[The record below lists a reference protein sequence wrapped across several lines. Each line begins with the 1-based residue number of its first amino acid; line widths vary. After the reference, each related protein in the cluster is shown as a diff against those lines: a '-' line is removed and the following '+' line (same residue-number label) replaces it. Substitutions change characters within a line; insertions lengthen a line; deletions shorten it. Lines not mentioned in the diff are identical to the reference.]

1 MQVTPHVYVMHI
13 DDDSVFHPG
22 GSNNYFVGDPRG
34 EMLLVDTGDQQR
46 EWTQSILDYYER
58 LGRPRLSAILLT
70 HSHQDHI
77 GGLDRIYDVMPA
89 PVRCHPK
96 LAERLTKMV
105 GHDAVVPLKSRE
117 MIRTGGNVALQALFT
132 PGHEVDHVAF
142 YLQADRVL
150 FTGDCILGAS
160 SSTVRDLFSY
170 MKSLDL
176 LLRYPHD
183 TICPGHGPVV
193 PPPRGAQLV
202 RWYQQHREEREQQIL
217 DALAKGITGVKEITR
232 HVYPRNLRQGLR
244 AAAERNVVTHL
255 EKLAKEGRVTQT
267 PSHYALCGQS

>member
-117 MIRTGGNVALQALFT
+117 MIHTGGDVALQALFT

-202 RWYQQHREEREQQIL
+202 RWYQQHREEREQQIV
-217 DALAKGITGVKEITR
+217 DALAQGITGVKEITR

-267 PSHYALCGQS
+267 PSHYALRGQS

>member
-58 LGRPRLSAILLT
+58 LGRPKLSAILLT

-96 LAERLTKMV
+96 LAERLAKMV
-105 GHDAVVPLKSRE
+105 GHDAIVPLKSRE
-117 MIRTGGNVALQALFT
+117 MLHTGGNVALQALFT

-217 DALAKGITGVKEITR
+217 DALAQGITGVKEITR
-232 HVYPRNLRQGLR
+232 HVYPRNLRHGLR

-267 PSHYALCGQS
+267 PSHYALRGQS

>member
-22 GSNNYFVGDPRG
+22 GSNNYFVGDPRA
-34 EMLLVDTGDQQR
+34 EMVLVDTGDQQR

-58 LGRPRLSAILLT
+58 LGRPKLSAILLT

-96 LAERLTKMV
+96 LVEHLAKMV
-105 GHDAVVPLKSRE
+105 GQNAVVPLKSRE
-117 MIRTGGNVALQALFT
+117 MIRTGGDVALQALFT

-142 YLQADRVL
+142 HLKADRVL

-176 LLRYPHD
+176 LLRCPHD

-202 RWYQQHREEREQQIL
+202 RWYMQHREEREQQIV

-232 HVYPRNLRQGLR
+232 HIYPRNLRQGLR
-244 AAAERNVVTHL
+244 AAAERNVTTHL
-255 EKLAKEGRVTQT
+255 EKLVQEGRVAQT
-267 PSHYALCGQS
+267 PSHYALRNH

>member
-22 GSNNYFVGDPRG
+22 GSNNYFVGDPRD
-34 EMLLVDTGDQQR
+34 EMVLVDTGDQQR

-58 LGRPRLSAILLT
+58 LGRPKLSAILLT

-77 GGLDRIYDVMPA
+77 GGLDRIYDGMPA

-96 LAERLTKMV
+96 LVERLARMV
-105 GHDAVVPLKSRE
+105 GRDAVVPLKSRE
-117 MIRTGGNVALQALFT
+117 MMRTGGGVALQALFT
-132 PGHEVDHVAF
+132 PGHEVDHIAF

-176 LLRYPHD
+176 LLHYPHD

-202 RWYQQHREEREQQIL
+202 RWYQQHREEREQQIV
-217 DALAKGITGVKEITR
+217 DALAKGLTGVKEITR
-232 HVYPRNLRQGLR
+232 HIYPRNLRQRLR
-244 AAAERNVVTHL
+244 AAAERNVTTHL
-255 EKLAKEGRVTQT
+255 EKLAKEGRVAQT
-267 PSHYALCGQS
+267 PSHYALRGQ

>member
-22 GSNNYFVGDPRG
+22 GSNNYFVGDPRA
-34 EMLLVDTGDQQR
+34 EMILVDTGDQQR
-46 EWTQSILDYYER
+46 EWTQSILDYYEH

-77 GGLDRIYDVMPA
+77 GGLDRIYDAMPA

-96 LAERLTKMV
+96 LVERLARMV
-105 GHDAVVPLKSRE
+105 GPDAVVPLKARE
-117 MIRTGGNVALQALFT
+117 MVQTGGDVALQALFT

-142 YLQADRVL
+142 YLQAERVL

-202 RWYQQHREEREQQIL
+202 RWYQQHRQEREQQIVE
-217 DALAKGITGVKEITR
+217 ALARGLTGVKEIAR

-255 EKLAKEGRVTQT
+255 EKLTREGRVTQT
-267 PSHYALCGQS
+267 PSHYALRG

>member
-22 GSNNYFVGDPRG
+22 GSNNYFVGDPRDA
-34 EMLLVDTGDQQR
+34 MVLVDTGDQQR

-58 LGRPRLSAILLT
+58 LGRPKLSAILLT

-89 PVRCHPK
+89 PVRCHPT
-96 LAERLTKMV
+96 LAERLARMV
-105 GHDAVVPLKSRE
+105 GPDAVVPLKSRE
-117 MIRTGGNVALQALFT
+117 MLHTGGDVALQALFT

-142 YLQADRVL
+142 HLKAERVL

-160 SSTVRDLFSY
+160 SSTVRDLLSY

-176 LLRYPHD
+176 LMRHAHD

-202 RWYQQHREEREQQIL
+202 RWYKQHREEREQQIL
-217 DALAKGITGVKEITR
+217 DALARGLTGVPEITR
-232 HVYPRNLRQGLR
+232 HVYPRNLRKGLW
-244 AAAERNVVTHL
+244 AGAERNVTTHL
-255 EKLAKEGRVTQT
+255 EKLVKEGRVAQT
-267 PSHYALCGQS
+267 PSHYAVRSH

>member
-22 GSNNYFVGDPRG
+22 GSNNYFVGDPRA
-34 EMLLVDTGDQQR
+34 EMVLIDTGDQQR
-46 EWTQSILDYYER
+46 EWTQSILNYYER
-58 LGRPRLSAILLT
+58 LGRPKLSAILLT

-77 GGLDRIYDVMPA
+77 GGLDRIYDAMPA

-96 LAERLTKMV
+96 LVEHLAKMV
-105 GHDAVVPLKSRE
+105 GRNAVVPLKSRE
-117 MIRTGGNVALQALFT
+117 MVRTGGDVALQALFT

-176 LLRYPHD
+176 LLRHPHD

-202 RWYQQHREEREQQIL
+202 RWYQQHREEREQQIV
-217 DALAKGITGVKEITR
+217 DALAKGLTGVTEITR

-244 AAAERNVVTHL
+244 AAAERNVTTHL
-255 EKLAKEGRVTQT
+255 EKLVKEGRVAQT
-267 PSHYALCGQS
+267 PSHYALRGQ

>member
-22 GSNNYFVGDPRG
+22 GSNNYFVGDPRD

-46 EWTQSILDYYER
+46 DWTQSILDYYER
-58 LGRPRLSAILLT
+58 LGRPKLSAILLT

-96 LAERLTKMV
+96 LVERLTKLV
-105 GHDAVVPLKSRE
+105 GQDAVVPLKSWE
-117 MIRTGGNVALQALFT
+117 MIRTGGDVALQALFT

-142 YLQADRVL
+142 YLKADRVL

-170 MKSLDL
+170 MKSLEL
-176 LLRYPHD
+176 LTHYAHD

-193 PPPRGAQLV
+193 PPPRGPQLV
-202 RWYQQHREEREQQIL
+202 RWYMQHREEREQQIL
-217 DALAKGITGVKEITR
+217 EALAKGISGVREIAR

-244 AAAERNVVTHL
+244 QAAERNVTTHL
-255 EKLAKEGRVTQT
+255 EKPVQEGRVAQA
-267 PSHYALCGQS
+267 PSPYALRGN

>member
-22 GSNNYFVGDPRG
+22 GSNNYFVGDPRA
-34 EMLLVDTGDQQR
+34 EMILVDTGDQQR
-46 EWTQSILDYYER
+46 EWTQSILNYYER
-58 LGRPRLSAILLT
+58 LGRPKLSAILLT

-77 GGLDRIYDVMPA
+77 GGLDRIYDAMPA

-96 LAERLTKMV
+96 LVEHLAKMV
-105 GHDAVVPLKSRE
+105 GRNAVVPLKSRE
-117 MIRTGGNVALQALFT
+117 MVRTGGDVALQALFT

-142 YLQADRVL
+142 YLQADRAL

-176 LLRYPHD
+176 LLRHPHD

-202 RWYQQHREEREQQIL
+202 RWYQQHRAEREQQIV
-217 DALAKGITGVKEITR
+217 DALAKGLTGVKEITR

-244 AAAERNVVTHL
+244 AAAERNVTTHL
-255 EKLAKEGRVTQT
+255 EKLVKEGRVAQT
-267 PSHYALCGQS
+267 PSHYALRGQ

>member
-22 GSNNYFVGDPRG
+22 GSNNYFVGDPRA
-34 EMLLVDTGDQQR
+34 EMVLIDTGDQQR
-46 EWTQSILDYYER
+46 EWTQSILNYYER
-58 LGRPRLSAILLT
+58 LGRPKLSAILLT

-77 GGLDRIYDVMPA
+77 GGLDRIYDAMPA

-96 LAERLTKMV
+96 LVEHLAKMV
-105 GHDAVVPLKSRE
+105 GRNVVVPLKSRE
-117 MIRTGGNVALQALFT
+117 MVRTGGDVALQALFT

-176 LLRYPHD
+176 LLRHPHD

-202 RWYQQHREEREQQIL
+202 RWYQQHREEREQQIV
-217 DALAKGITGVKEITR
+217 DALAKGLTGVTEITR

-244 AAAERNVVTHL
+244 AAAERNVTTHL
-255 EKLAKEGRVTQT
+255 EKLVKEGRVAQT
-267 PSHYALCGQS
+267 PSHYALRGQ

>member
-46 EWTQSILDYYER
+46 DWTQSILDYYER

-117 MIRTGGNVALQALFT
+117 MIRTGGDVALQALFT

-202 RWYQQHREEREQQIL
+202 RWYQQHREEREQQII
-217 DALAKGITGVKEITR
+217 DALARGITGVKEITR

-255 EKLAKEGRVTQT
+255 EKLAKEGRVMQT
-267 PSHYALCGQS
+267 PSHYALRGQ